1 MVVIAPSLAVGFS
14 TVSTAVLTKLH
25 IEQCSAVQVDGFLD
39 CMSLTGLRLALP
51 LAWMTSI
58 CILLTFVMKL
68 VFLALALNFPFL
80 IRFTASFTGVLS
92 GATRRGLRDSLIMS
106 ISACIPVAKAR
117 ASTSHGDHFL
127 QCSGSLTEWKQT
139 GLRWPSI
146 TAYSTWPMPGVFCAL
161 SGTNRSWSCGDGR

>member
-1 MVVIAPSLAVGFS
+1 MTAPRMGVGLRIVLIDVVM
-14 TVSTAVLTKLH
+14 KLQ
-25 IEQCSAVQVDGFLD
+25 IVQCSAVHVNGFLD
-39 CMSLTGLRLALP
+39 YMSLTALRLALP

-68 VFLALALNFPFL
+68 VILALALNFPFL

-117 ASTSHGDHFL
+117 ASTDHFL
-127 QCSGSLTEWKQT
+127 QCSGSLTEWKRT

-146 TAYSTWPMPGVFCAL
+146 TAYSTWPMPGVFCAP